1 MAAKRIR
8 MHQITS
14 KEVLEGNLKAVMRLI
29 LGMVSHRMSIITIF
43 GHKLNKTFIQKNY
56 IIITLL
62 HSETSEKSLL
72 QTTRTFEGAVGNG
85 PTADWLVICR
95 RIWTNQKK
103 SRDHK
108 IKKLNGAF

>member
-1 MAAKRIR
+1 

-56 IIITLL
+56 IF
-62 HSETSEKSLL
+62 H
-72 QTTRTFEGAVGNG
+72 TTKF
-85 PTADWLVICR
+85 
-95 RIWTNQKK
+95 
-103 SRDHK
+103 
-108 IKKLNGAF
+108 F